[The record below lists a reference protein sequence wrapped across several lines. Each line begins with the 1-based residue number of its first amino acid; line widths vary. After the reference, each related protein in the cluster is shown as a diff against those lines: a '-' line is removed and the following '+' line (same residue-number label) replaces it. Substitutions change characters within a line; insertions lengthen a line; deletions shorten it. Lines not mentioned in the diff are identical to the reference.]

1 VRFARF
7 WFNPGAAMA
16 DIDIYLKLDGIP
28 GDSTADRHAGEIVV
42 LSYRTDI
49 ETKLGSHFGGG
60 GGAGKAEFS
69 GIQFRKRLD
78 KASVP
83 LLLACASG
91 RHIAS
96 GQFTFARASADS
108 KAFYTVT
115 LEDVF
120 VSHISQ
126 AVGGGGESVPT
137 EEEVTLQCRRIHWAF
152 SSQNP
157 DGSQAPPITGGWDV
171 RGNQLL

>member
-1 VRFARF
+1 
-7 WFNPGAAMA
+7 MA

-28 GDSTADRHAGEIVV
+28 GDSAAVRHTDEIVV

-49 ETKLGSHFGGG
+49 ETKLASHSGGG

-78 KASVP
+78 KASVA

-96 GQFTFARASADS
+96 GRFTFASASADS

-115 LEDVF
+115 LEDVL

-126 AVGGGGESVPT
+126 AVGGGESVPT

-157 DGSQAPPITGGWDV
+157 DGSQAPPITGGWDI
-171 RGNQLL
+171 GTNQLL

>member
-1 VRFARF
+1 
-7 WFNPGAAMA
+7 MA
-16 DIDIYLKLDGIP
+16 EIDIYLKLDGIP
-28 GDSTADRHAGEIVV
+28 GDSAAQRHAGEIVV
-42 LSYRTDI
+42 LSYRTDM
-49 ETKLGSHFGGG
+49 EAKFASGAGA
-60 GGAGKAEFS
+60 GAGKAEFS

-96 GQFTFARASADS
+96 GRFTFARASSDLT
-108 KAFYTVT
+108 AFYTVT

-120 VSHISQ
+120 VSRISQ
-126 AVGGGGESVPT
+126 AVGSSDSAPT
-137 EEEVTLQCRRIHWAF
+137 EEEVILQCRRIHWAF

-157 DGSQAPPITGGWDV
+157 DGSQAPPTTGGWDL
-171 RGNQLL
+171 RTNEPM

>member
-1 VRFARF
+1 
-7 WFNPGAAMA
+7 MA
-16 DIDIYLKLDGIP
+16 DVDIYLKLDGIP

-42 LSYRTDI
+42 LSYRTAI
-49 ETKLGSHFGGG
+49 EANVAHLGGG
-60 GGAGKAEFS
+60 GGAGKTVFG
-69 GIQFRKRLD
+69 GIHFRKRLD
-78 KASVP
+78 KASVA

-108 KAFYTVT
+108 RVFYTVT
-115 LEDVF
+115 LEGVL

-126 AVGGGGESVPT
+126 ALGDGDSVPA

-152 SSQNP
+152 SNQNP
-157 DGSQAPPITGGWDV
+157 DGSQAPPITGGWDT
-171 RGNQLL
+171 RSNELQ

>member
-1 VRFARF
+1 
-7 WFNPGAAMA
+7 MA
-16 DIDIYLKLDGIP
+16 EVDIYLKLDGIP
-28 GDSTADRHAGEIVV
+28 GDSTADRHAGEIIV

-49 ETKLGSHFGGG
+49 ETKLASHSGAG

-91 RHIAS
+91 RHIA
-96 GQFTFARASADS
+96 GGRFTFARASADS
-108 KAFYTVT
+108 NAFYTVT
-115 LEDVF
+115 LEDVL
-120 VSHISQ
+120 VSRISQ
-126 AVGGGGESVPT
+126 AVGDGDSMPT
-137 EEEVTLQCRRIHWAF
+137 DEEVTLQCRRIHWAF

-157 DGSQAPPITGGWDV
+157 DGTQAPPITGGWDV
-171 RGNQLL
+171 RSNQLL

>member
-1 VRFARF
+1 
-7 WFNPGAAMA
+7 MA
-16 DIDIYLKLDGIP
+16 DIDIYLKLDGIS
-28 GDSTADRHAGEIVV
+28 GDSTADRHSGEIVV
-42 LSYRTDI
+42 LSYHTDI
-49 ETKLGSHFGGG
+49 EASFASNSGGG

-78 KASVP
+78 KASVA

-96 GQFTFARASADS
+96 GRFTFARASQDAL
-108 KAFYTVT
+108 AFYTVT

-126 AVGGGGESVPT
+126 AIGSDSTPT
-137 EEEVTLQCRRIHWAF
+137 EEEVTLQCRRIHLAF

-157 DGSQAPPITGGWDV
+157 DGTQAPPITGGWDV
-171 RGNQLL
+171 RGHQLL

>member
-1 VRFARF
+1 
-7 WFNPGAAMA
+7 MA
-16 DIDIYLKLDGIP
+16 EIDIYLKLDGIP
-28 GDSTADRHAGEIVV
+28 GDSAANRHAGEIVV

-49 ETKLGSHFGGG
+49 EAHLASGAGGG

-91 RHIAS
+91 RHIAN
-96 GQFTFARASADS
+96 GRFTFSRASADS
-108 KAFYTVT
+108 TAFYTVT

-126 AVGGGGESVPT
+126 AVGGSESEPT

-157 DGSQAPPITGGWDV
+157 DGSQAPPISGGWDL
-171 RGNQLL
+171 GTNELL

>member
-1 VRFARF
+1 
-7 WFNPGAAMA
+7 MA

-49 ETKLGSHFGGG
+49 EAKFAAHLGGG

-69 GIQFRKRLD
+69 GVQFRKRLD
-78 KASVP
+78 KASVA

-96 GQFTFARASADS
+96 GRFTFTRASADS

-115 LEDVF
+115 LEDVL
-120 VSHISQ
+120 VAHISQ
-126 AVGGGGESVPT
+126 AVGGVDSAPS
-137 EEEVTLQCRRIHWAF
+137 EEEVTLQCRRIRWAF

-157 DGSQAPPITGGWDV
+157 DGSQAPPITGGWDM
-171 RGNQLL
+171 GTNQLL

>member
-1 VRFARF
+1 VRFTRF
-7 WFNPGAAMA
+7 SFVQGAAMA
-16 DIDIYLKLDGIP
+16 NIDIYLKLDGIP

-49 ETKLGSHFGGG
+49 EIKLASHIGGG
-60 GGAGKAEFS
+60 GGAGKTDFS

-78 KASVP
+78 KASVA

-96 GQFTFARASADS
+96 GRFTFARASEDALT
-108 KAFYTVT
+108 FYTVT
-115 LEDVF
+115 LEDVL

-126 AVGGGGESVPT
+126 AVGSSDSTPT